1 MSFLQRCSEG
11 RKRYRNPVLHRKD
24 DTSGASPA
32 TRTSRP
38 EVCRSDQL
46 AKKLKKPGKQ
56 FGEPN
61 YLRGVQEHED
71 ARTSHPCERRA
82 RDRKA
87 FFLAERELARQ
98 ICKLAEI
105 FILLRRCVM
114 SSEER
119 VKAELCAGS
128 FSGCLV
134 EGDAEEN
141 ARERK
146 IKRRAVGI
154 SVVVQSAALPVFV
167 IAPLFAKPAE
177 LVEKMVVPIP
187 PYRNSPAPR
196 QPTPPSTEAAHI
208 VRCLYCFDL
217 RRIPPT
223 VPTLEREDVQGEPE
237 IPGSIAN
244 STGNGNPYGIE
255 MVDPRPQ
262 RPLIDD
268 VPQ

>member
-1 MSFLQRCSEG
+1 
-11 RKRYRNPVLHRKD
+11 
-24 DTSGASPA
+24 
-32 TRTSRP
+32 
-38 EVCRSDQL
+38 
-46 AKKLKKPGKQ
+46 
-56 FGEPN
+56 
-61 YLRGVQEHED
+61 
-71 ARTSHPCERRA
+71 
-82 RDRKA
+82 
-87 FFLAERELARQ
+87 
-98 ICKLAEI
+98 
-105 FILLRRCVM
+105 M

-119 VKAELCAGS
+119 VKAELCARS
-128 FSGCLV
+128 FSACLV

-154 SVVVQSAALPVFV
+154 SVVVQSAALAVFV

-268 VPQ
+268 VPQEKRRIHESHIDPALLTRRIEPVFPALARQTRRSGKVVLHALIGTDGSVQALDVVSGDPLFINSAKEAVLQWRYRPTFLNGQAVEVDTYITVIYTLQQ